1 MRKRELVKILE
12 KEDFVSLEQLAS
24 KLTVSTRTIR
34 EDIKTI
40 NQESLSFYINRSK
53 TRGYYLVIE
62 DMDQYRMTL
71 EEWSKE
77 RFEGKNSRIHSII
90 VFLLLNNN
98 FVTNKQLA
106 EIFSISIGQV
116 KKDTIKIAEQLASE
130 GLFLERKSHY
140 GVKITGNLY
149 DKFKLLE
156 KYSKDLQ
163 SYIVEKI
170 EEIITP
176 KMESE
181 ITQCTVLICQ
191 AYQLKIDGEI
201 AKLIQRWLEI
211 ILIYYQE
218 NSLSLEKLDMEEI
231 IVIRIILNKFE
242 LIKHCDSYSYL
253 LYQLLLDYQSDRL
266 FQQTELKT
274 FLYILYKEVDDK
286 FNTNF
291 VNDIDFMR
299 MIQLHIAFMLERK
312 QVNDFQDNFIIKTM
326 EREFPAI
333 MNAAILVVK
342 RIESKY
348 QVVINQEEIGYLT
361 SHMAVSYEKQ
371 NERRNRKYYRIGLVC
386 SSGGG
391 IAQLMSL
398 KFTRIFPNSE
408 IKSFTIYQKGEIT
421 EFNPTLLFSIT
432 PLDLNIN
439 CPVIQIGEILGELDY
454 FSIQNNLELL
464 TELGTLVDSNEK
476 FIDMISSEYFS
487 INDFEDYEQ
496 LLHHVAGKI
505 ESNMNIRG
513 YENSILERENYVS
526 TVYENGIAIPHPMN
540 MNSSENIISVTLLPK
555 PILYKQK
562 KIKVVFMLALKSGQ
576 VELHQYL
583 SKKLYGLMQHRSLV
597 SELSKCQNFQEFIK
611 LIKIYL

>member
-12 KEDFVSLEQLAS
+12 KENFVSLEQLAR

-34 EDIKTI
+34 EDIKSI
-40 NQESLSFYINRSK
+40 NQESSSFNINRSK

-77 RFEGKNSRIHSII
+77 RFEGKNNRIHSII
-90 VFLLLNNN
+90 VFLLLHNN

-106 EIFSISIGQV
+106 EVFSISIGQV
-116 KKDTIKIAEQLASE
+116 KKDTIKIAERLESE

-170 EEIITP
+170 EEIITS
-176 KMESE
+176 KIESE

-231 IVIRIILNKFE
+231 IVIRNILNKFE
-242 LIKHCDSYSYL
+242 MIKYCDSYSYL
-253 LYQLLLDYQSDRL
+253 LYQLLLDYQSNRL

-555 PILYKQK
+555 PIFYKQK
-562 KIKVVFMLALKSGQ
+562 KIKVVFMLALKAGQ

>member
-12 KEDFVSLEQLAS
+12 KENFVSLEQLAR

-34 EDIKTI
+34 EDIKSI
-40 NQESLSFYINRSK
+40 NQESSSFNINRLK

-77 RFEGKNSRIHSII
+77 RFEGKNNRIHSII
-90 VFLLLNNN
+90 VFLLLHNN

-106 EIFSISIGQV
+106 EVFSISIGQV
-116 KKDTIKIAEQLASE
+116 KKDTIKIAERLESE

-170 EEIITP
+170 EEIITS
-176 KMESE
+176 KIESE

-231 IVIRIILNKFE
+231 IVIRNILNKFE
-242 LIKHCDSYSYL
+242 MIKHCDSYSYL
-253 LYQLLLDYQSDRL
+253 LYQLLLDYQSNRL

-342 RIESKY
+342 SIESKY

-408 IKSFTIYQKGEIT
+408 IKSFTIYEKEEIM

-454 FSIQNNLELL
+454 FSIQNNLDLL

-487 INDFEDYEQ
+487 INEFKDYEQ
-496 LLHHVAGKI
+496 LLHFVAGKI
-505 ESNMNIRG
+505 ETSMNIRG

-555 PILYKQK
+555 PIFYKQK

>member
-1 MRKRELVKILE
+1 M
-12 KEDFVSLEQLAS
+12 
-24 KLTVSTRTIR
+24 
-34 EDIKTI
+34 
-40 NQESLSFYINRSK
+40 
-53 TRGYYLVIE
+53 
-62 DMDQYRMTL
+62 
-71 EEWSKE
+71 
-77 RFEGKNSRIHSII
+77 
-90 VFLLLNNN
+90 
-98 FVTNKQLA
+98 
-106 EIFSISIGQV
+106 
-116 KKDTIKIAEQLASE
+116 
-130 GLFLERKSHY
+130 
-140 GVKITGNLY
+140 
-149 DKFKLLE
+149 
-156 KYSKDLQ
+156 
-163 SYIVEKI
+163 
-170 EEIITP
+170 
-176 KMESE
+176 
-181 ITQCTVLICQ
+181 
-191 AYQLKIDGEI
+191 
-201 AKLIQRWLEI
+201 
-211 ILIYYQE
+211 
-218 NSLSLEKLDMEEI
+218 
-231 IVIRIILNKFE
+231 
-242 LIKHCDSYSYL
+242 
-253 LYQLLLDYQSDRL
+253 
-266 FQQTELKT
+266 
-274 FLYILYKEVDDK
+274 YKEVDDK

-312 QVNDFQDNFIIKTM
+312 QVDDFQDNFIIKTM

-371 NERRNRKYYRIGLVC
+371 NESRNRKYYRIGLVC

-408 IKSFTIYQKGEIT
+408 IKSFTIYQKEEII

-454 FSIQNNLELL
+454 FSIQNNLDLL

-476 FIDMISSEYFS
+476 FIDMISSDYFS
-487 INDFEDYEQ
+487 INEFEDYEQ
-496 LLHHVAGKI
+496 LLHLVARKI
-505 ESNMNIRG
+505 ETSMNIRG

-526 TVYENGIAIPHPMN
+526 TVYENGVAIPHPMN

-597 SELSKCQNFQEFIK
+597 NELSKCQNFQEFIK
-611 LIKIYL
+611 LIRIYL

>member
-12 KEDFVSLEQLAS
+12 KENFVSLEQLAS

-40 NQESLSFYINRSK
+40 NQESISFYINRSK

-116 KKDTIKIAEQLASE
+116 KKDTIKIAEQLESE

-163 SYIVEKI
+163 SYIVEKL

-176 KMESE
+176 KIESE

-201 AKLIQRWLEI
+201 AKLIQRWLEL

-231 IVIRIILNKFE
+231 IVIRNILNKFK

-253 LYQLLLDYQSDRL
+253 LYQLLLDYQSNRL

-274 FLYILYKEVDDK
+274 FLYTLYKEVDNK

-408 IKSFTIYQKGEIT
+408 IKSFTIYQKEEIM

-487 INDFEDYEQ
+487 INNFEDYEQ

-505 ESNMNIRG
+505 ESSMNIRG
-513 YENSILERENYVS
+513 YENSIIERENYVS

-555 PILYKQK
+555 PIFYKQK

-583 SKKLYGLMQHRSLV
+583 SKKLYGLMQHRSMV
-597 SELSKCQNFQEFIK
+597 NELSKCQNFQEFIK

>member
-12 KEDFVSLEQLAS
+12 KENFVSLEQLAS

-40 NQESLSFYINRSK
+40 NQESISFNINRSK

-116 KKDTIKIAEQLASE
+116 KKDTIKIAEQLESE

-176 KMESE
+176 KIESE

-211 ILIYYQE
+211 LLIYYQE
-218 NSLSLEKLDMEEI
+218 NSLSLEKVDMEEI
-231 IVIRIILNKFE
+231 IVIRTILNKFE

-253 LYQLLLDYQSDRL
+253 LYQLLLDYQSNRL

-408 IKSFTIYQKGEIT
+408 IKSFTIYQKEEIM

-505 ESNMNIRG
+505 ESSMNIQG
-513 YENSILERENYVS
+513 YENSIIERENYVS

-555 PILYKQK
+555 PIFYKQK

-597 SELSKCQNFQEFIK
+597 NELSKCQNFQEFIK

>member
-12 KEDFVSLEQLAS
+12 KENFVSLEQLAR

-34 EDIKTI
+34 EDIKSI
-40 NQESLSFYINRSK
+40 NQESSSFNINRLK

-77 RFEGKNSRIHSII
+77 RFEGKNNRIHSII
-90 VFLLLNNN
+90 VFLLLHNN

-106 EIFSISIGQV
+106 EVFSISIGQV
-116 KKDTIKIAEQLASE
+116 KKDTIKIAERLESE

-170 EEIITP
+170 EEIITS
-176 KMESE
+176 KIESE

-231 IVIRIILNKFE
+231 IVIRNILNKFE
-242 LIKHCDSYSYL
+242 MIKYCDSYSYL
-253 LYQLLLDYQSDRL
+253 LYQLLLDYQSNRL

-555 PILYKQK
+555 PIFYKQK
-562 KIKVVFMLALKSGQ
+562 KIKVVFMLALKAGQ

>member
-12 KEDFVSLEQLAS
+12 KENFVSLEQLAR

-34 EDIKTI
+34 EDIKSI
-40 NQESLSFYINRSK
+40 NQESSSFNINRSK

-77 RFEGKNSRIHSII
+77 RFEGKNNRIHSII
-90 VFLLLNNN
+90 VFLLLHNN

-106 EIFSISIGQV
+106 EVFSISIGQV
-116 KKDTIKIAEQLASE
+116 KKDTIKIVERLESE

-176 KMESE
+176 KIESE

-218 NSLSLEKLDMEEI
+218 NSLSLEKLDMEET
-231 IVIRIILNKFE
+231 IVIRTILNKFE
-242 LIKHCDSYSYL
+242 MIKHCDSYSYL
-253 LYQLLLDYQSDRL
+253 LYQLLLDYQSNRL

-371 NERRNRKYYRIGLVC
+371 NESRNRKYYRIGLIC

-408 IKSFTIYQKGEIT
+408 IQSFTIYQKDEII

-454 FSIQNNLELL
+454 FSIQNNLDLL

-487 INDFEDYEQ
+487 INEFEDYEQ
-496 LLHHVAGKI
+496 LLHLVARKI
-505 ESNMNIRG
+505 ETSMNIRG

-555 PILYKQK
+555 PIFYKQK

-597 SELSKCQNFQEFIK
+597 NELSKCQNFQEFIK